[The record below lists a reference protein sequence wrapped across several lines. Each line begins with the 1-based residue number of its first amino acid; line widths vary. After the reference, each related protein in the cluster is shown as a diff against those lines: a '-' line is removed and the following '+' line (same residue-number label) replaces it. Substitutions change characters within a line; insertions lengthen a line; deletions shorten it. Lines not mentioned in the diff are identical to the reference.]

1 MSESKVTLRIWGGP
15 GDGEFLSV
23 QRELTHAH
31 VGVYNDGVKGVRMPN
46 LQRVNLLLER
56 RQREALEK
64 LARQRNRSV
73 SDLVREYIT
82 AGLREDNSQQR
93 ERLVALENA
102 RALKARVLKRRK
114 GKPVTKAVKVMERM
128 REERTNELLGRG
140 R

>member
-1 MSESKVTLRIWGGP
+1 MQ
-15 GDGEFLSV
+15 D
-23 QRELTHAH
+23 
-31 VGVYNDGVKGVRMPN
+31 

-73 SDLVREYIT
+73 SDLVREYIS

-93 ERLVALENA
+93 ERLIALENA
-102 RALKARVLKRRK
+102 RALKACVMKRRK
-114 GKPVTKAVKVMERM
+114 GKTITKSTKILERM
-128 REERTNELLGRG
+128 REERVDELLGHR